1 MKNAVTEIITAYEK
15 LKPAGVGVIAIDGR
29 AASGK
34 TTLAAALAA
43 ETGGAVVHM
52 DDFFLP
58 AELRTPQRLAAPGGN
73 VHAER
78 FAEEVLPFLRQGR
91 PFCYRRFDCHV
102 MDYGNPAEIP
112 AAPVIIVE
120 GAYSLHPQFGRYADL
135 TVFCDITPQEQQRRI
150 TRRNGEAVWPMF
162 RDRWIPFEEAYFS
175 VYPIRQTADLIL

>member
-78 FAEEVLPFLRQGR
+78 FVKEVLLFLRQGR

-102 MDYGNPAEIP
+102 MDYGAPAEIP

-135 TVFCDITPQEQQRRI
+135 TVFCDITPQE
-150 TRRNGEAVWPMF
+150 
-162 RDRWIPFEEAYFS
+162 
-175 VYPIRQTADLIL
+175 

>member
-15 LKPAGVGVIAIDGR
+15 LKPAGAGVIAIDGR

-91 PFCYRRFDCHV
+91 PFCYRRFDCHGCLLRLS
-102 MDYGNPAEIP
+102 MHGHMPRKTGQA
-112 AAPVIIVE
+112 
-120 GAYSLHPQFGRYADL
+120 
-135 TVFCDITPQEQQRRI
+135 
-150 TRRNGEAVWPMF
+150 
-162 RDRWIPFEEAYFS
+162 
-175 VYPIRQTADLIL
+175 